1 MKKFCVNEEAA
12 VECVR
17 CLWVQK
23 GSLRH
28 GGQLAGPVG
37 GPVGP
42 NRGGPPGVCEEATLP
57 HDFPAFL
64 TRSGKK
70 QLYCS
75 SHSETKIKTRL
86 LFSSWTLWLPVLAG
100 PAPLPRPASSH
111 WPGLPPGELPR
122 YWGARACQ
130 LSAASPSPAF
140 RLVETHLPVK
150 FCLWISL

>member
-1 MKKFCVNEEAA
+1 MEMKKFCVNEEAA
-12 VECVR
+12 VECVH

-23 GSLRH
+23 GSLWH

-86 LFSSWTLWLPVLAG
+86 LFSSWTLWLPVLAQQVLLPS
-100 PAPLPRPASSH
+100 PALPPPTGLAFLLENFPDTGERGPASSLLL
-111 WPGLPPGELPR
+111 LPPLPSDLLKLI
-122 YWGARACQ
+122 CQ
-130 LSAASPSPAF
+130 
-140 RLVETHLPVK
+140 
-150 FCLWISL
+150 